1 MKKKNANIATAI
13 RNNRKL
19 KLLAIAGMVWIAL
32 LVGFVGASM
41 MKPKPKTVVIADHA
55 QFSVRT
61 KHRVRQHQS
70 HSRGTTPADASV
82 SRSTNPCTT
91 PELRSQETTGTS
103 PVSSL
108 PAQRYNEETRNA
120 PMGPLDDQQ
129 HQYRPRP
136 DSPIVPNT
144 TNNRLPAVVWVS
156 AVRSSNSY
164 PHAKVVPSYEANMV
178 ISLAAQ
184 SKLDSRFTTFRKQVE
199 IGKQASGSGFK
210 PFRP

>member
-1 MKKKNANIATAI
+1 MKKKLAKIATAI
-13 RNNRKL
+13 RNSRKL
-19 KLLAIAGMVWIAL
+19 KFLAIAGMVWIAL
-32 LVGFVGASM
+32 LVGFVGASR
-41 MKPKPKTVVIADHA
+41 MKPKPKTVVIVDHA

-82 SRSTNPCTT
+82 STNPCAT

-103 PVSSL
+103 PVTSL
-108 PAQRYNEETRNA
+108 PAQRHNEETLNA
-120 PMGPLDDQQ
+120 PMGLADDQQ
-129 HQYRPRP
+129 REYRPRP
-136 DSPIVPNT
+136 EIPIVPNI

-156 AVRSSNSY
+156 AVRPSNSRPY
-164 PHAKVVPSYEANMV
+164 AKVVPSYEANMA

-184 SKLDSRFTTFRKQVE
+184 SKSDSRFTTFRKPVE

>member
-1 MKKKNANIATAI
+1 MKNKLAKIAAAI

-19 KLLAIAGMVWIAL
+19 KYLAIAGLVWIAL

-41 MKPKPKTVVIADHA
+41 MKPKPKTVVIVDHG
-55 QFSVRT
+55 QSSVHN
-61 KHRVRQHQS
+61 KHRARQHQS
-70 HSRGTTPADASV
+70 HPRGTTPPDASV
-82 SRSTNPCTT
+82 SRSTNPCAT

-108 PAQRYNEETRNA
+108 PAQRHNEETRNA
-120 PMGPLDDQQ
+120 PMGPVDDQQ

-136 DSPIVPNT
+136 DSPIVPNI

-156 AVRSSNSY
+156 AVRPSNSR
-164 PHAKVVPSYEANMV
+164 PHAKVVPSYEANMA

-184 SKLDSRFTTFRKQVE
+184 SKSDSRFTTFRKPVE